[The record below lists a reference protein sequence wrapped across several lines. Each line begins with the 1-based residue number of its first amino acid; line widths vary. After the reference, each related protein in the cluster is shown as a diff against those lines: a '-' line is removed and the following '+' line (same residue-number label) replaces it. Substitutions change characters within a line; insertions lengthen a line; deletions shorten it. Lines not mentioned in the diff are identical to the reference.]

1 MHTICVGTDANR
13 KLETFT
19 GEDTGPDEHGP
30 RVLRQLE
37 SLFTKARARVI
48 TPPRQV
54 LHLLLVANDRA
65 SVADQGPKPSIGAVI
80 KPMLA
85 MAKERGWL
93 ACLEA
98 TNEHARDVY
107 KHFGFEV
114 IEEVHVGKG
123 EVDSRGHRVE
133 GGEGVS
139 MWAMVYGL

>member
-1 MHTICVGTDANR
+1 MHSEFANANEFR
-13 KLETFT
+13 KVVDFT
-19 GEDTGPDEHGP
+19 GEDTGPDEHAP

-37 SLFTKARARVI
+37 GLFTKARGRVI
-48 TPPRQV
+48 TPPRKV

-65 SVADQGPKPSIGAVI
+65 SASDEGQKMSIGAVM

-93 ACLEA
+93 SCLEA
-98 TNEHARDVY
+98 TSSHARDVY
-107 KHFGFEV
+107 KHFGFEI

-123 EVDSRGHRVE
+123 EVDRSGHREE

-139 MWAMVYGL
+139 MWVMVYGL

>member
-1 MHTICVGTDANR
+1 M
-13 KLETFT
+13 E
-19 GEDTGPDEHGP
+19 GPDEHGP

-37 SLFTKARARVI
+37 GLFTKARGRVI
-48 TPPRQV
+48 TPPRKV

-65 SVADQGPKPSIGAVI
+65 SVSDEGPQPSIGAVV

-85 MAKERGWL
+85 MARERGWL

-98 TNEHARDVY
+98 TSARSKDIY
-107 KHFGFEV
+107 KYYGFEV
-114 IEEVHVGKG
+114 IEKVHVGKG

>member
-1 MHTICVGTDANR
+1 M
-13 KLETFT
+13 E
-19 GEDTGPDEHGP
+19 GPDEHAP

-37 SLFTKARARVI
+37 GLFTKARAHVI
-48 TPPRQV
+48 TPPRKV

-65 SVADQGPKPSIGAVI
+65 TLSGDGSKPSIGAVV

-98 TNEHARDVY
+98 TSARARDVY
-107 KHFGFEV
+107 KYYGFEV

-139 MWAMVYGL
+139 MWAMVYRI